1 VRSNAQCGASYG
13 RYDEGMPK
21 LSETQRLEQGLTL
34 VRLFGVVFAVTAIAT
49 TTDWPS
55 TVTER
60 LAWIM
65 VVFFALGSMTIW
77 GASARLT
84 TNMDHWRLGLIAF
97 TFDALIICSM
107 VWVFAWETP
116 YVTWA
121 LLILVP
127 LEGAIRYRL
136 PGALAAGVLGAV
148 FFIPQSLHRAELTG
162 ETFEVTTYVF
172 AVGLMGLMA
181 GTTGVMAENWR
192 VQKDAFERQALQLAE
207 ADRIKDRFLAI
218 TSHEFRGPLTAIIM
232 GVDTVSKRRDRL
244 TPEQLDKLLEMVSGQ
259 GNQLAR
265 LVDDLLI
272 TSQLQNH
279 QLNLQPEWCDLEV
292 TIDRALDAAAP
303 KRRAHQLEVFVE
315 PLSCVLD
322 EARIGQVVRNL
333 LENAYKYTPDHS
345 RVAVTAKA
353 EKEGIVLRIADE
365 GPGLPEDRRGELF
378 EAFSRVHETSIG
390 KDGVGLGLYVVS
402 QLVNA
407 MEGRIDLKSSRN
419 GATFSIHLPCEM
431 RPREAASLG
440 LVAAEE
446 ASG

>member
-1 VRSNAQCGASYG
+1 
-13 RYDEGMPK
+13 MPK
-21 LSETQRLEQGLTL
+21 LSETQRLEQGLTF
-34 VRLFGVVFAVTAIAT
+34 VRLFGVAFSVAAIVT
-49 TTDWPS
+49 TTAWPS
-55 TVTER
+55 SVTER
-60 LAWIM
+60 LAWIT

-84 TNMDHWRLGLIAF
+84 TNQDHWRLGLIAF

-107 VWVFAWETP
+107 VWIFAWETP

-162 ETFEVTTYVF
+162 ETFEMTTYVF

-244 TPEQLDKLLEMVSGQ
+244 TPEQLDRLLEMVSGQ

-279 QLNLQPEWCDLEV
+279 QVTLQPEWCDLQV
-292 TIDRALDAAAP
+292 TIDRAVDAAAS
-303 KRRAHQLEVFVE
+303 KRRAHQLEVYVE
-315 PLSCVLD
+315 PLTCVLD
-322 EARIGQVVRNL
+322 EARVGQVVRNL
-333 LENAYKYTPDHS
+333 LDNAYKYSPDRT
-345 RVAVTAKA
+345 RVAITAKA
-353 EKEGIVLRIADE
+353 ENEGIFFRIADE
-365 GPGLPEDRRGELF
+365 GPGLPEDRREELF

-402 QLVNA
+402 QLVSA

-419 GATFSIHLPCEM
+419 GAIFTIHLPCEM
-431 RPREAASLG
+431 RPRVAASLG

>member
-1 VRSNAQCGASYG
+1 
-13 RYDEGMPK
+13 MPK
-21 LSETQRLEQGLTL
+21 LSETQRLEQGLTF
-34 VRLFGVVFAVTAIAT
+34 VRLFGVVFAVAAVVT
-49 TTDWPS
+49 TSGWPS
-55 TVTER
+55 PVTER
-60 LAWIM
+60 LAWITI
-65 VVFFALGSMTIW
+65 VFFALGSMTIW

-84 TNMDHWRLGLIAF
+84 TNQDHWRLGLIAF
-97 TFDALIICSM
+97 TFDALIVCSM
-107 VWVFAWETP
+107 VWIFAWETP

-172 AVGLMGLMA
+172 AVGLMALMA

-192 VQKDAFERQALQLAE
+192 VQKDAFEGQALQLAE

-272 TSQLQNH
+272 TSKLQNH
-279 QLNLQPEWCDLEV
+279 QVNLQPAWCDLQV
-292 TIDRALDAAAP
+292 VVDRAVDAAAS

-322 EARIGQVVRNL
+322 EARVGQVVRNL
-333 LENAYKYTPDHS
+333 LENAYKYCPDRT
-345 RVAVTAKA
+345 RVAITAKA
-353 EKEGIVLRIADE
+353 EPEGVVFRIADE
-365 GPGLPEDRRGELF
+365 GPGLPEDRREELF
-378 EAFSRVHETSIG
+378 EAFSQVHETSIG

-402 QLVNA
+402 QLVGA

-419 GATFSIHLPCEM
+419 GAIFTIHLPCEQ
-431 RPREAASLG
+431 RSHQTPSLG
-440 LVAAEE
+440 LVAGRR

>member
-1 VRSNAQCGASYG
+1 
-13 RYDEGMPK
+13 M
-21 LSETQRLEQGLTL
+21 
-34 VRLFGVVFAVTAIAT
+34 
-49 TTDWPS
+49 
-55 TVTER
+55 
-60 LAWIM
+60 
-65 VVFFALGSMTIW
+65 
-77 GASARLT
+77 
-84 TNMDHWRLGLIAF
+84 
-97 TFDALIICSM
+97 
-107 VWVFAWETP
+107 
-116 YVTWA
+116 
-121 LLILVP
+121 
-127 LEGAIRYRL
+127 
-136 PGALAAGVLGAV
+136 AGVLGAV

-181 GTTGVMAENWR
+181 GTTSVMAENWR
-192 VQKDAFERQALQLAE
+192 VQKDAFEGQALQLAE

-279 QLNLQPEWCDLEV
+279 QVNLQPAWCDLQV
-292 TIDRALDAAAP
+292 TIDRAVDAAAS

-322 EARIGQVVRNL
+322 EARVGQVVRNL
-333 LENAYKYTPDHS
+333 LENAYKYSPDRT
-345 RVAVTAKA
+345 RVAITAKA
-353 EKEGIVLRIADE
+353 RKEGIVFGIADE
-365 GPGLPEDRRGELF
+365 GPGLPEDRREELF

-402 QLVNA
+402 QLVSA
-407 MEGRIDLKSSRN
+407 MEGRIDLKSSRQ
-419 GATFSIHLPCEM
+419 GATFTIHLPCEM
-431 RPREAASLG
+431 RPRETRSLG
-440 LVAAEE
+440 LVAGEE

>member
-1 VRSNAQCGASYG
+1 
-13 RYDEGMPK
+13 MPK
-21 LSETQRLEQGLTL
+21 LSETQRLEQGLTF
-34 VRLFGVVFAVTAIAT
+34 VRLFGVVFSVAAVIT
-49 TTDWPS
+49 TTGWPS
-55 TVTER
+55 PVTER
-60 LAWIM
+60 LAWITI
-65 VVFFALGSMTIW
+65 VFFALGSMTIW

-84 TNMDHWRLGLIAF
+84 TNQDHWRLGLIAF

-181 GTTGVMAENWR
+181 GATGVMAENWR
-192 VQKDAFERQALQLAE
+192 VQKDAFEGQALQLAE

-279 QLNLQPEWCDLEV
+279 QVNLQPEWCDLQL
-292 TIDRALDAAAP
+292 TIDRAVDAAAS

-315 PLSCVLD
+315 PVSCVLD
-322 EARIGQVVRNL
+322 EARVGQVVRNL
-333 LENAYKYTPDHS
+333 LENAYKYSPDRT
-345 RVAVTAKA
+345 RVAITAKA
-353 EKEGIVLRIADE
+353 EKEGIVFRIADE
-365 GPGLPEDRRGELF
+365 GPGLPEDRREELF

-402 QLVNA
+402 QFVSA

-419 GATFSIHLPCEM
+419 GAAFTILLPCEM
-431 RPREAASLG
+431 RPRVTRSLG
-440 LVAAEE
+440 LVADEE
-446 ASG
+446 GSG

>member
-1 VRSNAQCGASYG
+1 
-13 RYDEGMPK
+13 MPK
-21 LSETQRLEQGLTL
+21 LSETQRLEQGLTF
-34 VRLFGVVFAVTAIAT
+34 VRLFGVVFSVAAIVT

-55 TVTER
+55 SVTER
-60 LAWIM
+60 LAWIT

-84 TNMDHWRLGLIAF
+84 TNQDHWRLGLIAF
-97 TFDALIICSM
+97 TFDALILCSM
-107 VWVFAWETP
+107 VWIFAWETP

-192 VQKDAFERQALQLAE
+192 VQKDAFEGQALQLAE

-259 GNQLAR
+259 GHQLAR

-279 QLNLQPEWCDLEV
+279 QVNLQPEWCDLQV
-292 TIDRALDAAAP
+292 TIDRAVDAAAS
-303 KRRAHQLEVFVE
+303 KRRAHQLEVYVE
-315 PLSCVLD
+315 PLTCVLD
-322 EARIGQVVRNL
+322 EARVGQVVRNL
-333 LENAYKYTPDHS
+333 LENAYKYSPDRT
-345 RVAVTAKA
+345 RVAITAKA
-353 EKEGIVLRIADE
+353 EKEGIVFRIADE
-365 GPGLPEDRRGELF
+365 GPGLPEDRREELF

-402 QLVNA
+402 QLVSA
-407 MEGRIDLKSSRN
+407 MEGRIDLKSSSN
-419 GATFSIHLPCEM
+419 GAIFTIHLPSEM
-431 RPREAASLG
+431 RPRELRSLG
-440 LVAAEE
+440 LVTGEE